1 MHAVLNWLWQGCVV
15 ALALAAILRL
25 LDHARA
31 QVRYAVCW
39 VALLCAFVLP
49 VVPFIS
55 LVASPAV
62 MPTVTTSPAAVV
74 SVPYAWWTSSAV
86 VLSAWAL
93 WLGIY
98 GTRLAMAMLAL
109 RQAKTHSCPFPA
121 SVERRLRHWQRVRQA
136 GRQASLFVSDRV
148 RAAAVLG
155 CGSPVIAVAPALVQH
170 LDADELDRV
179 IVHEWA
185 HVQRR
190 DDLANGVQLIVRL
203 LAGWHPAVW
212 WIDRRLQIEREV
224 ACDDMT
230 VAVTGSAKSYA
241 ACLVKIAGLP
251 LGGVSALPAPGAL
264 SSSGLL
270 TRIRRLVSRREFL
283 SPAWSRG
290 VATAAV
296 AMLAI
301 LSLAVG
307 GFRLV
312 AAATE
317 SQTVPPLVDAHSV
330 QSRGFESSNTIDQAE
345 RPITRIRT
353 LVAADSGGQ
362 PSGTSPQVDQR
373 PAEPTSASEPAAPE
387 TATVTDGSAAEAGL
401 PSVPVESA
409 PIDVPVTRAIAPS
422 TPTTPGET
430 PTDSAW
436 RAAADGGVAIGRES
450 KRAGVAT
457 AGFFNR
463 LGKRIAGSF

>member
-39 VALLCAFVLP
+39 VALICAFVLP

-62 MPTVTTSPAAVV
+62 MPAVTASSAAVV
-74 SVPYAWWTSSAV
+74 SVPHAWWTSSAI
-86 VLSAWAL
+86 VLGLWAL

-98 GTRLAMAMLAL
+98 GTRLATALLAL
-109 RQAKTHSCPFPA
+109 RRAKTHSRPFPA
-121 SVERRLRHWQRVRQA
+121 AIEPRLRHWQRVRQQ

-155 CGSPVIAVAPALVQH
+155 CGTPVIAVAPALVQH

-190 DDLANGVQLIVRL
+190 DDLANGVQLIARL
-203 LAGWHPAVW
+203 IAGWHPAVW
-212 WIDRRLQIEREV
+212 WIDRRLQIEREL
-224 ACDDMT
+224 ACDEMT

-241 ACLVKIAGLP
+241 ACLVKVADLP

-264 SSSGLL
+264 SSSGLS
-270 TRIRRLVSRREFL
+270 TRIRRLLSRREFL

-290 VATAAV
+290 VATVAV
-296 AMLAI
+296 VLLSV

-307 GFRLV
+307 GCRLV
-312 AAATE
+312 EAAAE
-317 SQTVPPLVDAHSV
+317 SPAVRRVVRAQSV
-330 QSRGFESSNTIDQAE
+330 QESGLESANPIHQASQ
-345 RPITRIRT
+345 PLTRTRT
-353 LVAADSGGQ
+353 LVAARAAGQ
-362 PSGTSPQVDQR
+362 PAVASPQVDHR
-373 PAEPTSASEPAAPE
+373 PAEPTTTSEPAAPE
-387 TATVTDGSAAEAGL
+387 TANIPERSPAEAGL
-401 PSVPVESA
+401 PIVPLESA
-409 PIDVPVTRAIAPS
+409 PIEVPVASATAPS
-422 TPTTPGET
+422 TPTSPGET

-436 RAAADGGVAIGRES
+436 RAATDGGVAIGRES
-450 KRAGVAT
+450 KKAGVAT

>member
-49 VVPFIS
+49 VVPFIG

-62 MPTVTTSPAAVV
+62 LPTVTASSAAVV
-74 SVPYAWWTSSAV
+74 SVPHTWWTSSAL
-86 VLSAWAL
+86 VLGLWAL

-98 GTRLAMAMLAL
+98 GTRLATAMLAL
-109 RQAKTHSCPFPA
+109 RRAKTGSRPFPA
-121 SVERRLRHWQRVRQA
+121 SVESRLRHWQRVRQQ

-190 DDLANGVQLIVRL
+190 DDLANGVQLIARL
-203 LAGWHPAVW
+203 IAGWHPAVW
-212 WIDRRLQIEREV
+212 WIDRRLQIEREL
-224 ACDDMT
+224 ACDEMT

-241 ACLVKIAGLP
+241 ACLVKVADLP

-264 SSSGLL
+264 SSSGLA

-296 AMLAI
+296 VLLCV

-312 AAATE
+312 EAAAE
-317 SQTVPPLVDAHSV
+317 SPTVRRVVRAQSV
-330 QSRGFESSNTIDQAE
+330 QESGLESANTIHQASQ
-345 RPITRIRT
+345 PITRTRT
-353 LVAADSGGQ
+353 LVAARSAGQ
-362 PSGTSPQVDQR
+362 PAVASPQVEQR
-373 PAEPTSASEPAAPE
+373 PAEPTTTSEPAAPE
-387 TATVTDGSAAEAGL
+387 TANTPERSSAEAGL
-401 PSVPVESA
+401 PIVPLESA
-409 PIDVPVTRAIAPS
+409 PIEVPVARATAPS
-422 TPTTPGET
+422 TPTSPGET
-430 PTDSAW
+430 PTDSTW

-450 KRAGVAT
+450 KKAGVAT

>member
-15 ALALAAILRL
+15 ALALAATLPL
-25 LDHARA
+25 LDRARA

-49 VVPFIS
+49 VVP
-55 LVASPAV
+55 LVVVVAPPAV
-62 MPTVTTSPAAVV
+62 MPTVTASSAAVV
-74 SVPYAWWTSSAV
+74 SVPQAWWTSSAI
-86 VLSAWAL
+86 VLGLWAL

-98 GTRLAMAMLAL
+98 GTRLATAMLAL
-109 RQAKTHSCPFPA
+109 RRAKACSRPFPA
-121 SVERRLRHWQRVRQA
+121 TVEPRLRHWQHLRQQ
-136 GRQASLFVSDRV
+136 GRHASLFVSDRV

-190 DDLANGVQLIVRL
+190 DDLANGVQLIARL
-203 LAGWHPAVW
+203 IAGWHPAVW
-212 WIDRRLQIEREV
+212 WIDRRLQIEREL
-224 ACDDMT
+224 ACDEMT

-241 ACLVKIAGLP
+241 ACLVKVADLP
-251 LGGVSALPAPGAL
+251 LSGVSALPAPGAL
-264 SSSGLL
+264 SSSGLA

-283 SPAWSRG
+283 SPSWSRG
-290 VATAAV
+290 LATVAV
-296 AMLAI
+296 VL
-301 LSLAVG
+301 LSVVSLAVG
-307 GFRLV
+307 GYRLV
-312 AAATE
+312 EAAVE
-317 SQTVPPLVDAHSV
+317 STTVQRVVRAQSV
-330 QSRGFESSNTIDQAE
+330 QESGLESANTIDQASQ
-345 RPITRIRT
+345 PITRTRT
-353 LVAADSGGQ
+353 LVAARSAAQ
-362 PSGTSPQVDQR
+362 PAVASPQVDHR
-373 PAEPTSASEPAAPE
+373 PAEPTTTSEPAAPE
-387 TATVTDGSAAEAGL
+387 TATIPERSSEAGL
-401 PSVPVESA
+401 PIVPLESA
-409 PIDVPVTRAIAPS
+409 PIDVPATRATAPS
-422 TPTTPGET
+422 TPTPPGET

-450 KRAGVAT
+450 KKAGVAT